1 MSNITGPD
9 FYKIDFEREVVLQ
22 GKSTTFLTINRND
35 DVLAPSEDLYV
46 VLYPNTRT
54 FECVGHFEISQS
66 LVSGS
71 FSIEGNTQSE

>member
-35 DVLAPSEDLYV
+35 DVIAPSEDL
-46 VLYPNTRT
+46 
-54 FECVGHFEISQS
+54 
-66 LVSGS
+66 
-71 FSIEGNTQSE
+71 